1 MLVSNTRVAVPLVF
15 VLKLNFLFVRS
26 PRVLPEIAFPEN
38 HCTKA
43 EFANLKLQEKRL
55 FDLCVSF
62 KGFGSLN

>member
-1 MLVSNTRVAVPLVF
+1 M
-15 VLKLNFLFVRS
+15 
-26 PRVLPEIAFPEN
+26 LPEIAFPEN